1 MDVKGETKGAV
12 RARVGVPARKRRAPC
27 AGSAAAAVGN
37 CQERRSGA
45 GRGCAVGVCRSR
57 DARRLAPALFRR
69 PHGHG
74 GEQVRVM

>member
-1 MDVKGETKGAV
+1 MDVKGETKGAACKGGY
-12 RARVGVPARKRRAPC
+12 ARKKRRAPC

-37 CQERRSGA
+37 CQERSGA